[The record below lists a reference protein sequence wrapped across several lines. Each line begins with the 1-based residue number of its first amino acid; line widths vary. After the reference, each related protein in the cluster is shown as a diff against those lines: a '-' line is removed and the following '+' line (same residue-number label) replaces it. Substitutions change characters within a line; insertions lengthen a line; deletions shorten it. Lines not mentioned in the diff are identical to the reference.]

1 LLKYLQTVDLF
12 TGSPQDN
19 IQLEPGTVGS
29 GVAGIVR
36 VYHNGTWGTV
46 CDDYFDM
53 RDAKVACR
61 QLGFSKAVGYWWFGQ
76 GSGKIWLD
84 NMACSGTESSLHS
97 CSHRGWGKHNC
108 GSHRE
113 DVGVACSGY
122 IGMPSFRQYSS
133 YNYEIQIIFKAL
145 KVPFT
150 IR

>member
-1 LLKYLQTVDLF
+1 
-12 TGSPQDN
+12 
-19 IQLEPGTVGS
+19 
-29 GVAGIVR
+29 
-36 VYHNGTWGTV
+36 
-46 CDDYFDM
+46 
-53 RDAKVACR
+53 
-61 QLGFSKAVGYWWFGQ
+61 
-76 GSGKIWLD
+76 
-84 NMACSGTESSLHS
+84 MACSGTETSLHS